1 MYMYYLLGYRLLGQ
15 CEDRL
20 NALYRRIEEDPMKKK
35 YKKHIGQN
43 EELHIYFK
51 DVLGPKLLIEV
62 CISLP
67 IVRSLK
73 VFKTLFP

>member
-1 MYMYYLLGYRLLGQ
+1 MYYLLGYRLLGQ

-20 NALYRRIEEDPMKKK
+20 NALYKRIEEDPLRKK

-62 CISLP
+62 LHAD
-67 IVRSLK
+67 K
-73 VFKTLFP
+73 FFKTTCNLPVCL